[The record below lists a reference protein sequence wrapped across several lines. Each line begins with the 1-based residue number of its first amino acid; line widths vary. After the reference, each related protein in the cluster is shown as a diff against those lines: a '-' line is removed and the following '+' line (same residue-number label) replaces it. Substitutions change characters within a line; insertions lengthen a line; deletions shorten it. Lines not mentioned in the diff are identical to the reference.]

1 MGKKV
6 KKQLSYEAAVRAQK
20 AQATAR
26 FYKLNSMLGNKC
38 IFYIILG
45 GRMTGKSYSGAE
57 FLIKQKRELKDECK
71 NIWMR
76 ISETSVNLMKQN
88 RKEDE
93 GWQRMSCLNPR

>member
-1 MGKKV
+1 MAKKV

-45 GRMTGKSYSGAE
+45 DRMTGKRYSGAE
-57 FLIKQKRELKDECK
+57 FLIKQKRELQKYLDENFRNICK
-71 NIWMR
+71 PN
-76 ISETSVNLMKQN
+76 ETKQMLGIY
-88 RKEDE
+88 R
-93 GWQRMSCLNPR
+93 S